1 MHFRELKHP
10 DNKNK
15 INILSVD
22 LASIA
27 KRRSGDGIDAFISWT
42 FHAARLSQRA
52 WLRLFGDID

>member
-15 INILSVD
+15 LNILSVD

-27 KRRSGDGIDAFISWT
+27 KRRSGDGIGASISWT
-42 FHAARLSQRA
+42 FHAAQLRQRA
-52 WLRLFGDID
+52 LLRLFGRH